1 MKAISVVEPNHM
13 EIIDIEKPKISAAD
27 EVLVKIHAT
36 GICGS
41 DVHVYHGSNP
51 YAVYPRIIG
60 HEAAGEVEAVGN
72 AVTGLAPGDGVV
84 FEPITY
90 CGKCYACRTGHHNVC
105 RELKV
110 LGCTV
115 DGTFREYAVVKRT
128 QVYHFDKSKMSYI
141 QAAVCEPYTIGEQAN
156 WRGNVL
162 NGDMV
167 LVHGAGPIGLI
178 VADVAKSRGATVIVS
193 EPNETRLAMSPSF
206 GADYTINPAVENL
219 EQKIYDL
226 TNGEGVNVIFEA
238 AGVPALLAQSTKILS
253 PAGRLVAMTYGP
265 EPIPIDFRA
274 INAKELTVL
283 GTRHQYQK
291 FSETVEKLPLR
302 LDRVNKLITH
312 IFDASEFQKAFDVLQ
327 DKHSGA
333 GKVLLRF

>member
-1 MKAISVVEPNHM
+1 
-13 EIIDIEKPKISAAD
+13 
-27 EVLVKIHAT
+27 
-36 GICGS
+36 
-41 DVHVYHGSNP
+41 
-51 YAVYPRIIG
+51 
-60 HEAAGEVEAVGN
+60 
-72 AVTGLAPGDGVV
+72 
-84 FEPITY
+84 
-90 CGKCYACRTGHHNVC
+90 
-105 RELKV
+105 
-110 LGCTV
+110 
-115 DGTFREYAVVKRT
+115 
-128 QVYHFDKSKMSYI
+128 
-141 QAAVCEPYTIGEQAN
+141 
-156 WRGNVL
+156 
-162 NGDMV
+162 
-167 LVHGAGPIGLI
+167 
-178 VADVAKSRGATVIVS
+178 
-193 EPNETRLAMSPSF
+193 MSPSF

-219 EQKIYDL
+219 EQKIYAL

-291 FSETVEKLPLR
+291 FSETVEKLPSR

>member
-13 EIIDIEKPKISAAD
+13 EIIDIEKPKISVAD
-27 EVLVKIHAT
+27 EVMVKIHAT

-72 AVTGLAPGDGVV
+72 AVTDLAPGDGVV

-128 QVYHFDKSKMSYI
+128 QIYRFDKSKMSYI

-162 NGDMV
+162 NGDVV

-291 FSETVEKLPLR
+291 FSETVEKLPSR

>member
-128 QVYHFDKSKMSYI
+128 QVYRFDKSKMSYI

-162 NGDMV
+162 NGDVV

>member
-1 MKAISVVEPNHM
+1 MKAISVVEPNHI

-72 AVTGLAPGDGVV
+72 AVTDLAPGDGVV

-90 CGKCYACRTGHHNVC
+90 CGKCYACRTGHHYVC

-162 NGDMV
+162 NGDVV

-219 EQKIYDL
+219 EQKIYAL

-291 FSETVEKLPLR
+291 FSETVEKLPSR

>member
-13 EIIDIEKPKISAAD
+13 EIIDIEKPKISVAD
-27 EVLVKIHAT
+27 EVMVKIHAT

-72 AVTGLAPGDGVV
+72 AVTDLAPGDGVV

-128 QVYHFDKSKMSYI
+128 QIYRFDKSKMSYI

>member
-72 AVTGLAPGDGVV
+72 AVTDLAPGDGVV

-128 QVYHFDKSKMSYI
+128 QIYRFDKSKMSYI

>member
-72 AVTGLAPGDGVV
+72 AVTDLAPGDGVV

-162 NGDMV
+162 NGDVV

-219 EQKIYDL
+219 EQKIYAL

-291 FSETVEKLPLR
+291 FSETVEKLPSR

>member
-72 AVTGLAPGDGVV
+72 AVTDLAPGDGVV

-162 NGDMV
+162 NGDVV

-219 EQKIYDL
+219 EQKIYAL